1 MGFSQLLQIEIVVF
15 ANYRI
20 VAKSNLAWYI
30 LTEGNLIMSLNSTK
44 LSALNFHVYMLVN
57 LTI

>member
-20 VAKSNLAWYI
+20 VAKLNLTWYT
-30 LTEGNLIMSLNSTK
+30 LTEGNVIMSLNQQ
-44 LSALNFHVYMLVN
+44 NFRSKFSCRYVV
-57 LTI
+57 

>member
-20 VAKSNLAWYI
+20 VTKSNLTWYT
-30 LTEGNLIMSLNSTK
+30 LTEGNVIMSLNSTK
-44 LSALNFHVYMLVN
+44 LSALNFHVDMLFN
-57 LTI
+57 LSI